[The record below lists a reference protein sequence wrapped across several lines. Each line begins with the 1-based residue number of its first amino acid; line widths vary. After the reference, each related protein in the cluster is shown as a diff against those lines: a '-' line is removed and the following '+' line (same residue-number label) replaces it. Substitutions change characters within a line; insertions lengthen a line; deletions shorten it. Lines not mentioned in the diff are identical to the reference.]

1 MQRIA
6 RSFVTF
12 LAFAAGAAR
21 AQESTPELS
30 AALKTINGK
39 DVQATIDFL
48 TSRECAG
55 RDTAQVGLDRAVK
68 FVTERFER
76 LGLESVSDSGAAY
89 HAPWT
94 VPVVDVA
101 TGSLELVGPGGQG
114 GQPTTWNV
122 RTDFVPAKGCPDG
135 SVDGALLFAGF
146 SVSERKFHWD
156 DFGKVDAKRRIVV
169 ALLGEPGD
177 GKNKKFFDGAELTAS
192 ASIPEKA
199 KAAAEAGAVGLIL
212 CPSSPEEADLWLGSQ
227 MPVVS
232 QSGRGGAGPGL
243 AIPTVIVSLAVA
255 EALLGEPADAVR
267 ERIVARGRTASNP
280 LETGSVKLSV
290 AMEARSAPVVNVLGR
305 YRGRDPD
312 LAGDVIVIGA
322 HLDHIGV
329 DDRGRI
335 CHGADDNAGGVAAVL
350 EIAEAFAT
358 AKPATKRSIVFM
370 AFTGEEKGL
379 LGSRAYCKDPLIP
392 IARTYAM
399 INLDII
405 ARGRKN
411 AIEAT
416 LPPGKSAIDRLLP
429 AASRLSGANLKI
441 GDGGNEYFQ
450 RSDQFSFHEVGV
462 PTVFFNEGATNED
475 YHQPTDTADKVLE
488 DKVAGVAKVSCTLA
502 FLLANTDIKGGLK

>member
-1 MQRIA
+1 MHRMA
-6 RSFVTF
+6 GWCVAALGLLAAAPRSSV
-12 LAFAAGAAR
+12 

-39 DVQATIDFL
+39 DVQSTIDFL

-76 LGLESVSDSGAAY
+76 LGLESVSDGGAPF
-89 HAPWT
+89 HAPWS
-94 VPVVDVA
+94 VPVIDA
-101 TGSLELVGPGGQG
+101 AQCALELEGQRG
-114 GQPTTWNV
+114 AGTTWEL
-122 RTDFVPAKGCPDG
+122 RKDFVPAKNTPDG
-135 SVDGALLFAGF
+135 SVAGELVFVGF

-156 DFGKVDAKRRIVV
+156 DYAKVDAKRRVAI

-177 GKNKKFFDGAELTAS
+177 GKNKKFFDGAELTES
-192 ASIPEKA
+192 ASIQNKA
-199 KAAAEAGAVGLIL
+199 KAAADAGAVGLIL
-212 CPSSPEEADLWLGSQ
+212 CPSSAEESDLWLGSQ
-227 MPVVS
+227 VPLVT
-232 QSGRGGAGPGL
+232 QSGRGGGAKL
-243 AIPTVIVSLAVA
+243 ALPTVVVSLRVA

-267 ERIVARGRTASNP
+267 ERLVAKARTQSDV
-280 LETGSVKLSV
+280 LENVSVRLDI
-290 AMEARSAPVVNVLGR
+290 AMTNRDAPVVNVLGR
-305 YRGRDPD
+305 YRGRDPE
-312 LAGDVIVIGA
+312 LAGDVVVIGA

-358 AKPATKRSIVFM
+358 AKPITKRSIVFM

-379 LGSRAYCKDPLIP
+379 LGSKAYCKDPLIP
-392 IARTYAM
+392 VARTYAM

-416 LPPGKSAIDRLLP
+416 MPPGKSMIDRLLP

-450 RSDQFSFHEVGV
+450 RSDQYSFHEVGI

-502 FLLANTDIKGGLK
+502 FLLANSDIKGGLK